1 MRRWFLL
8 LAGLGV
14 ALVLGAAR
22 AGAQLPPTRV
32 FGTVTV
38 DGQPAPAGTV
48 VQAFVGEKQCGE
60 GLVRRISDDLPLGYV
75 VDVAGATQVAG
86 CGTDGATITF
96 RVGGVPANETATF
109 ATGTFIRLDLTVRGQ
124 VATPTPGAPTPPPFG
139 AAPAATP
146 TAVASPGAASLT
158 PAEPGGATEAP
169 AVATPTATVTA
180 GPGLPVRTAT
190 PAGSAQEGGG
200 GGAGRILAAV
210 AALIA
215 LAAAGAGAYLW
226 YRRRG

>member
-1 MRRWFLL
+1 MRTWFLL
-8 LAGLGV
+8 LAGWGL
-14 ALVLGAAR
+14 ALFLGAAL

-60 GLVRRISDDLPLGYV
+60 GMVRRISDDLPLGYV
-75 VDVAGATQVAG
+75 VDVAGATQVEG

-109 ATGTFIRLDLTVRGQ
+109 ATGTFIRVDLTVRGQ

-139 AAPAATP
+139 AEPAATP
-146 TAVASPGAASLT
+146 TAVASPGAASPT
-158 PAEPGGATEAP
+158 PAGPGGATETP
-169 AVATPTATVTA
+169 AATVTA
-180 GPGLPVRTAT
+180 IATTEPALPVRTAT
-190 PAGSAQEGGG
+190 PAGSAQESGGG
-200 GGAGRILAAV
+200 GGGLVLAVV
-210 AALIA
+210 AALA
-215 LAAAGAGAYLW
+215 LLAAGGAGAYLW
-226 YRRRG
+226 YRRRP

>member
-8 LAGLGV
+8 LAGLSV
-14 ALVLGAAR
+14 ALVLGAAP

-48 VQAFVGEKQCGE
+48 VQAFIGEKLCGE
-60 GLVRRISDDLPLGYV
+60 GVVRRISDDLPLGYV
-75 VDVAGATQVAG
+75 VDVAGATQVEG
-86 CGTDGATITF
+86 CGTDGATIAF
-96 RVGGVPANETATF
+96 RVGGVLANETATF

-139 AAPAATP
+139 AEPAATG
-146 TAVASPGAASLT
+146 TATASPGAASPT
-158 PAEPGGATEAP
+158 PAGPGGATE
-169 AVATPTATVTA
+169 TPEAATATATA
-180 GPGLPVRTAT
+180 ASGPGLPVRTAT
-190 PAGSAQEGGG
+190 PVGSTGGGGG
-200 GGAGRILAAV
+200 GGAGPVLAVV
-210 AALIA
+210 AALVV

-226 YRRRG
+226 YRRRA

>member
-1 MRRWFLL
+1 MRNLFLL
-8 LAGLGV
+8 LAGGGLT
-14 ALVLGAAR
+14 LLLGAPTAV
-22 AGAQLPPTRV
+22 AQLPPTRV

-38 DGQPAPAGTV
+38 GGQPAPAGTV
-48 VQAFVGEKQCGE
+48 VQALIGEKVCGE
-60 GLVRRISDDLPLGYV
+60 GVVRRISDDLPLGYV
-75 VDVAGATQVAG
+75 VDVAGATQVEG

-146 TAVASPGAASLT
+146 TAVASPGAASPT

>member
-8 LAGLGV
+8 LAGLSV

-75 VDVAGATQVAG
+75 VDVAGATQVEG

-124 VATPTPGAPTPPPFG
+124 VATPPGAPTPPPFG

-146 TAVASPGAASLT
+146 TAVASPGAASPT
-158 PAEPGGATEAP
+158 PAGPGGATETP
-169 AVATPTATVTA
+169 AVATPTATATA

-190 PAGSAQEGGG
+190 PAGSAGGDDT
-200 GGAGRILAAV
+200 GGAGPVLAAV